1 MNDFRVCADKTIFDQ
16 FQYVAMSGLLSLL
29 GRKSE
34 KPTAPINFMADLAG
48 GSLMCAFGIIMGL
61 FEREKSGKGQVID
74 AAMVDG
80 TAYIGSWLMKS
91 KEMPMQVCGSE
102 NRGENVLDSGYHFYD
117 TFETKDGKYMSV
129 GAIEPQFYEALTK
142 VLGIENFDQYV
153 DNEKLKSVFT
163 KAFLTKT
170 QKEWMEIFDTIDACV
185 FPVLTPEEAQAH
197 QHNSERKTFQS
208 ENCES
213 SVVLPNPAPKLSR
226 TPGVLAKNQHKIKC
240 GLVEQTLEILKEI
253 GIEKSL
259 VNELVNEDIVRLDVG
274 SKL

>member
-1 MNDFRVCADKTIFDQ
+1 
-16 FQYVAMSGLLSLL
+16 MSGLLSLL

-48 GSLMCAFGIIMGL
+48 GSLMCAFGIMMGL

-129 GAIEPQFYEALTK
+129 GAIEPQFYEALIK

-153 DNEKLKSVFT
+153 DNEKLKNAFT
-163 KAFLTKT
+163 KAFLSKT

-197 QHNSERKTFQS
+197 QHNKERKTFHS

-226 TPGVLAKNQHKIKC
+226 TPGVLAKNQHKVK
-240 GLVEQTLEILKEI
+240 GDLVAQTLEILKEI

-259 VNELVNEDIVRLDVG
+259 VNELLNEDIVRLDVG